1 MLTSITS
8 FFEKCLKPAHNDT
21 SATTTDK
28 LHLACAALLMEL
40 SVADHERGEEEIQAM
55 RKILRDTFHLED
67 KQLDELWEL
76 AHQEARS
83 ATSLY
88 QFTSLINS
96 GYGYEEKMRLLK
108 HMWEVAYADGR
119 VDRYEDHMIRKVAE
133 LLYLSHNDFIRM
145 KLASRPVESGQA
157 Q

>member
-1 MLTSITS
+1 MLSSITS
-8 FFEKCLKPAHNDT
+8 FFENFLKPAKDDSGDT
-21 SATTTDK
+21 AADK

-40 SVADHERGEEEIQAM
+40 SLADHERNDEETAAL
-55 RKILRDTFHLED
+55 RKILTETFHLKD
-67 KQLDELWEL
+67 KQLDELWDL

-88 QFTSLINS
+88 QFTSLINA
-96 GYGYEEKMRLLK
+96 GYGYEQKVRLLK

-119 VDRYEDHMIRKVAE
+119 VDRYEDHMIRKVAD

-145 KLASRPVESGQA
+145 KLASRPA
-157 Q
+157 